1 MKRTAQ
7 IYLDNASTTQIDP
20 KVLGVMLPYL
30 KGKYGNPSSL
40 HYQGR
45 IAKGA
50 IEKARQ
56 DIASILGSEKDE
68 IIFTSGGTESDNLAI
83 LGIARS
89 YKNKGKHIIVSC
101 IEHKAVLD
109 SCKELEK
116 EGFEITYLDVDK
128 EGVISLEQLKSCIRK
143 DTILVSIM
151 YANNE
156 IGTVQPIKE
165 ISKILKGSIV
175 SNPIFHCDA
184 CQASGALSL
193 DVNDLGVDAITI
205 SSSKIYGP
213 KGIGCL
219 YLNKKYSV
227 DPIIVGGGQ
236 ERGLRSGTENVA
248 SIVGFAEALV
258 ISEKKR
264 VKENKRLENLREY
277 FLSKILLKIKGVS
290 LNGGLKNRLPNNINI
305 SIRGVEGESLVL
317 FLDNKGV
324 YCSTGSACS
333 SSDLKPSYVL
343 RRIGLSSE
351 YSHCSIRLTLGRY
364 TQKNDL
370 NYVVKVLSEGVD
382 YIRSMSTI
390 K

>member
-7 IYLDNASTTQIDP
+7 IYLDNASTTPIDS
-20 KVLGVMLPYL
+20 KVLGVMMPYL

-40 HYQGR
+40 HHQGR
-45 IAKGA
+45 MAKSA

-56 DIASILGSEKDE
+56 NIASILNSEKDE

-83 LGIARS
+83 LGIARA
-89 YKNKGKHIIVSC
+89 YKNKGRHIIVSC

-109 SCKELEK
+109 PCKKLEK

-128 EGVISLEQLKSCIRK
+128 EGIISLEQLKSSIKK

-156 IGTVQPIKE
+156 IGTIQSIKK
-165 ISKILKGSIV
+165 ISKILKESI
-175 SNPIFHCDA
+175 STPIFHCDA

-193 DVNDLGVDAITI
+193 DIKDLGVDALTI

-219 YLNKKYSV
+219 YLNKKYFI
-227 DPIIVGGGQ
+227 DPVIIGGSQ

-248 SIVGFAEALV
+248 AIVGFAEALV

-264 VKENKRLENLREY
+264 AKENQRLKKLRDY
-277 FLSKILLKIKGVS
+277 FLSKILSEINGVS
-290 LNGGLKNRLPNNINI
+290 LNGDLKNRLPNNLNI

-317 FLDNKGV
+317 FLDSKGI

-343 RRIGLSSE
+343 RNIGVSSE
-351 YSHCSIRLTLGRY
+351 FAHCSIRLTLGRH
-364 TQKNDL
+364 TRKKDL
-370 NYVVKVLSEGVD
+370 NYVVRILSEGVN
-382 YIRSMSTI
+382 YIRSISTI